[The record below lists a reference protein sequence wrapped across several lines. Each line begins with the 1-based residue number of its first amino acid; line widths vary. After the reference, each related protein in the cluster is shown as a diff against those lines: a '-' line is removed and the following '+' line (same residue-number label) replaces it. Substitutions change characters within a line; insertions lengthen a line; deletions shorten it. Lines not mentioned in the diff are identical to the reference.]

1 MGPRGGVDCDLKPA
15 VHTHIYPF
23 FLPLLHKWCLDLFL
37 VSQDCFATPLLPAWS
52 ALANGRFLSRSKG
65 DLLLHGGLA
74 WIQVPFSLL
83 PFIAFGLLSSWFEIC
98 PPFISI
104 QAKVE
109 KKTEAAAPARK
120 PEPNAVTKAAGPIGN
135 AQKPPTGKV
144 SFI

>member
-1 MGPRGGVDCDLKPA
+1 MATINRNITDSMDMDLGE
-15 VHTHIYPF
+15 
-23 FLPLLHKWCLDLFL
+23 L
-37 VSQDCFATPLLPAWS
+37 QE
-52 ALANGRFLSRSKG
+52 
-65 DLLLHGGLA
+65 
-74 WIQVPFSLL
+74 
-83 PFIAFGLLSSWFEIC
+83 LSSWFEIC

>member
-1 MGPRGGVDCDLKPA
+1 MGHCDLKTP
-15 VHTHIYPF
+15 VHTQKRITHLAS
-23 FLPLLHKWCLDLFL
+23 FLPLLHEWCLDLFL
-37 VSQDCFATPLLPAWS
+37 MSQVWSVAPLLPAWS
-52 ALANGRFLSRSKG
+52 ALANRWFFPRSKG

-74 WIQVPFSLL
+74 WMRVPFSLL
-83 PFIAFGLLSSWFEIC
+83 PFFVSGLLSSWFEIC

-120 PEPNAVTKAAGPIGN
+120 PEPNAVTKAAGPIGS
-135 AQKPPTGKV
+135 AQKPPAGKV